1 MRITT
6 FAAALALGLAA
17 CGGGDVEETTVE
29 ATEEVTEVAP
39 AAPAPLT
46 TPEWFVA
53 DHTARTITLQVSA
66 TPVPWTFNGIS
77 GATGE
82 VVIPEGYTVTVN
94 FTNNDTAMAH
104 SLVVNARAA
113 TYPGSFTE
121 TAEAFPG
128 AATSNPQ
135 SATESTL
142 PGESETITFVAS
154 TAGEYVFLCQV
165 AGHAVAGMYL
175 NLTVVAGGTE
185 AGVRL

>member
-1 MRITT
+1 MRIAT

-17 CGGGDVEETTVE
+17 CGGGDVEETVE
-29 ATEEVTEVAP
+29 EVVTEVTP
-39 AAPAPLT
+39 AAPAALT

-53 DHTARTITLQVSA
+53 DHTARTVTLTLSA
-66 TPVPWTFNGIS
+66 TPAPWTFNGLS
-77 GATGE
+77 GATSE
-82 VVIPEGYTVTVN
+82 IVIPEGYTVTVN

-113 TYPGSFTE
+113 TYPASFTE
-121 TAEAFPG
+121 TAASFPG

-135 SATESTL
+135 SMTESTL
-142 PGESETITFVAS
+142 PGETETITFVAA
-154 TAGEYVFLCQV
+154 TAGEYVFVCQV
-165 AGHAVAGMYL
+165 PGHAVAGMFV